1 MVDETQSVPPR
12 LPGESFQDW
21 MDRINAE
28 NDYVPGQP
36 EEPQSEVESR
46 STRRSFR
53 TSGCRTATT
62 RRQIVDKTKAAFEH
76 WAILELMGHRKLG
89 GRVSEALIAGAPFI
103 RIDVPGAEVDVA
115 TQFYAP
121 AAVYCITPCSED
133 LARRTA
139 AAYKPA
145 PVTEYDLPSRPRL
158 AAQTDSGPTDEPEG
172 ASVVFDDEDDEDLDD
187 VEMFN
192 CEATNG
198 SSSDREPDEAGNA
211 GDDTR
216 EPEPL

>member
-1 MVDETQSVPPR
+1 
-12 LPGESFQDW
+12 
-21 MDRINAE
+21 
-28 NDYVPGQP
+28 
-36 EEPQSEVESR
+36 
-46 STRRSFR
+46 
-53 TSGCRTATT
+53 
-62 RRQIVDKTKAAFEH
+62 VDKTKAAFEH

-145 PVTEYDLPSRPRL
+145 PVTEYDLPSRRL
-158 AAQTDSGPTDEPEG
+158 SASTAPGPTDEPDG
-172 ASVVFDDEDDEDLDD
+172 ASVTFDDEDDEDLDD
-187 VEMFN
+187 VDLDDVEMFT
-192 CEATNG
+192 CDGCGDRFSIEERATTDDDAELCPVCMAEAIEATK
-198 SSSDREPDEAGNA
+198 SSSDTTQA
-211 GDDTR
+211 GDDTST
-216 EPEPL
+216 PEPV